1 MSNNSQFRCEFPE
14 QYFYFNNNL
23 ICHYFFRCNS
33 KTSISCG
40 PGPVLSFQKRLVRS
54 QTGVVPHGLCSHWW
68 TEISSSGFFSAMKS
82 LESSILASRILLWR
96 ILGLRSLSR
105 RAAGIW
111 GLWIVFHGPAGLG
124 SLSHLSPCNPTIIL
138 SSCVLGALLAGVPTW
153 KPVGDR
159 VCGDPVPAPGT
170 PPALLF
176 VLETEKVLSNS
187 MLRFRKY
194 GAAFTYW

>member
-1 MSNNSQFRCEFPE
+1 MALALYYLFKKGYCVLKQESFLMDCAHTDE
-14 QYFYFNNNL
+14 QKSL
-23 ICHYFFRCNS
+23 
-33 KTSISCG
+33 
-40 PGPVLSFQKRLVRS
+40 LV
-54 QTGVVPHGLCSHWW
+54 
-68 TEISSSGFFSAMKS
+68 GFFSAMKS

-153 KPVGDR
+153 GPVGDR

-194 GAAFTYW
+194 GAAFIYWKTYILEQ